1 MFTRAVQEHPERQKK
16 PTALQPNR
24 DRLNSTLQS
33 RSLESSSQRKADFT
47 SELSR
52 SALDDLH
59 DAVYFGEND
68 SENEEFLEIAYQ
80 ISKPTQSKS
89 ASHNS
94 SIADANSRKND
105 SSAPTEA
112 MPSSSFPIPWSSS
125 PPREQERPNPPH
137 QQPKKRTLPWEDA
150 MQDNRGKF
158 GPCSGYSITN
168 RNTSFK
174 KPMLKS
180 HDVQPTPQPTPLDD
194 QTVKTEQIPVKE
206 KKHMPWDKT
215 FSDVKEEQ
223 KELRKQMKSKS
234 LAASEKR
241 LNNVQRPSN
250 TRVPSIFFS
259 EEQNQVIETIVKKGK
274 SVFYTGSA
282 GTGKSVLMREIIRQ
296 LRLKYSRDSDAVAV
310 TASTGLAACNIE
322 GVTLHSFAGV
332 GLGKESTQELV
343 KKVKRNLKAKN
354 RWLKTKVLIID
365 EISMVDG
372 DFFDKLEELARK
384 IRNNGRPFGGIQLV
398 TTGDFFQLPPVPEG
412 GKEAKFAFAAGTWN
426 TSIQHTILLTQVF
439 RQRDPDFANMLNEM
453 RLGRLSPSAIQAFK
467 DLSRPL
473 ICGDNI
479 EATELYVIERAL
491 VYICWKLIVTLC
503 RFPTRAE
510 VDRANSERMNRL
522 SGSVMTFHAAD
533 SGAIKDE
540 QFRAKLL
547 SNCMAPATIHLK
559 KGAQVMLIKN
569 KDETLV
575 NGSLGTVIAFM
586 DEAGFDNHI
595 REGLKR
601 ENGYYDFNDE
611 PSQAKEKIKSMAFD
625 QKANTGSVNTSRQY
639 PLVAFILPDGSE
651 RQLLCMP
658 EAWKIELPNGEV
670 QAQRLQVPL
679 ILAWALS
686 IHKAQGQTL
695 QRVKVDL
702 GRVFERGQAYV
713 ALSRAT
719 SKDGLQ
725 VSRFDPKKVM
735 VHPKVTEFYQN
746 LSSISDINSGRKS
759 RVAVDGTHS
768 DVEDDFD
775 SIAQY
780 V

>member
-1 MFTRAVQEHPERQKK
+1 MFTRAVQEHPEKQKK
-16 PTALQPNR
+16 QNALQPNR
-24 DRLNSTLQS
+24 GRLNATVQSHSLQS
-33 RSLESSSQRKADFT
+33 NSQRKADFT

-52 SALDDLH
+52 SALEDLH

-68 SENEEFLEIAYQ
+68 SENEEFLEMAYQ
-80 ISKPTQSKS
+80 ASQDTQSKTI
-89 ASHNS
+89 SHS
-94 SIADANSRKND
+94 SSFADANPRKNN
-105 SSAPTEA
+105 SSAPTEVI
-112 MPSSSFPIPWSSS
+112 PSSSFPIPWSSS
-125 PPREQERPNPPH
+125 PPREPELAKPLQ
-137 QQPKKRTLPWEDA
+137 QQPKKRTLPWEDIT
-150 MQDNRGKF
+150 QDNRGKS
-158 GPCSGYSITN
+158 GPYPDYLITN

-174 KPMLKS
+174 KPMLNGYG
-180 HDVQPTPQPTPLDD
+180 VPPAPQPAPLKN
-194 QTVKTEQIPVKE
+194 QTVKEEQIPIKKE
-206 KKHMPWDKT
+206 KYMPWDKT
-215 FSDVKEEQ
+215 FSAVKEEQ
-223 KELRKQMKSKS
+223 KELRKQMKIKS
-234 LAASEKR
+234 LTASEKR
-241 LNNVQRPSN
+241 LNNAQRPSN

-296 LRLKYSRDSDAVAV
+296 LRLKYRRDSDAVAV

-343 KKVKRNLKAKN
+343 KKVKRNQKAKN

-439 RQRDPDFANMLNEM
+439 RQKDPDFANMLNEM

-473 ICGDNI
+473 NCGDNI
-479 EATELYVIERAL
+479 EATEL
-491 VYICWKLIVTLC
+491 
-503 RFPTRAE
+503 FPTRAE
-510 VDRANSERMNRL
+510 VDLANSERMNRL

-547 SNCMAPATIHLK
+547 SNCMAPPTIHLK

-595 REGLKR
+595 KEGLR
-601 ENGYYDFNDE
+601 YENGNFDFDGE
-611 PSQAKEKIKSMAFD
+611 PDHARQKIKSMALD
-625 QKANTGSVNTSRQY
+625 QKPKTGGINTAAQY

-670 QAQRLQVPL
+670 QAQRLQIPL

-719 SKDGLQ
+719 SKNGLQ

-746 LSSISDINSGRKS
+746 LSSINDINNGNKPK
-759 RVAVDGTHS
+759 VIADGNNS
-768 DVEDDFD
+768 DADDDFD

>member
-16 PTALQPNR
+16 PNALQPNR

-33 RSLESSSQRKADFT
+33 RNLQSSSQRKADFT

-59 DAVYFGEND
+59 DAVYFGGND

-125 PPREQERPNPPH
+125 PPREQEHPNPPH
-137 QQPKKRTLPWEDA
+137 QQPKKRTLPWDDA

-158 GPCSGYSITN
+158 GPSSDYPITN

-180 HDVQPTPQPTPLDD
+180 RDVQPTPQLTRLDD
-194 QTVKTEQIPVKE
+194 QTVKAEQIPVK

-259 EEQNQVIETIVKKGK
+259 EEQNQVIETIVRKGK

-296 LRLKYSRDSDAVAV
+296 LRLKYSRDTDAVAV

-332 GLGKESTQELV
+332 GLGKESTQEL
-343 KKVKRNLKAKN
+343 VKRNLKAKN

-473 ICGDNI
+473 NCGDNI
-479 EATELYVIERAL
+479 EATEL
-491 VYICWKLIVTLC
+491 
-503 RFPTRAE
+503 FPTRAE

-547 SNCMAPATIHLK
+547 SIAWHQLLFISKRGP
-559 KGAQVMLIKN
+559 
-569 KDETLV
+569 
-575 NGSLGTVIAFM
+575 GTVIAFM
-586 DEAGFDNHI
+586 DEAGFDNHVK
-595 REGLKR
+595 EGLKR
-601 ENGYYDFNDE
+601 ENGYYDFDE
-611 PSQAKEKIKSMAFD
+611 PSQAKQKIKSMAFD
-625 QKANTGSVNTSRQY
+625 QKTNTGSINTSRQY

-670 QAQRLQVPL
+670 QAQRLQIPL

-759 RVAVDGTHS
+759 RVVVDGNHS

-780 V
+780 DFNDKIISECIQYAHR

>member
-1 MFTRAVQEHPERQKK
+1 MANGIVNSIYMLRSLQKPWPLFPPIRLTLALPRRFAGLSTYAQPLQPEMFTRAVQEHPERQKK

-259 EEQNQVIETIVKKGK
+259 EEQNQVIETIVKEGK

-343 KKVKRNLKAKN
+343 KKVRSS
-354 RWLKTKVLIID
+354 TH
-365 EISMVDG
+365 
-372 DFFDKLEELARK
+372 
-384 IRNNGRPFGGIQLV
+384 P
-398 TTGDFFQLPPVPEG
+398 
-412 GKEAKFAFAAGTWN
+412 
-426 TSIQHTILLTQVF
+426 IL
-439 RQRDPDFANMLNEM
+439 M
-453 RLGRLSPSAIQAFK
+453 
-467 DLSRPL
+467 
-473 ICGDNI
+473 
-479 EATELYVIERAL
+479 
-491 VYICWKLIVTLC
+491 
-503 RFPTRAE
+503 
-510 VDRANSERMNRL
+510 
-522 SGSVMTFHAAD
+522 
-533 SGAIKDE
+533 
-540 QFRAKLL
+540 
-547 SNCMAPATIHLK
+547 
-559 KGAQVMLIKN
+559 
-569 KDETLV
+569 
-575 NGSLGTVIAFM
+575 
-586 DEAGFDNHI
+586 
-595 REGLKR
+595 
-601 ENGYYDFNDE
+601 
-611 PSQAKEKIKSMAFD
+611 
-625 QKANTGSVNTSRQY
+625 
-639 PLVAFILPDGSE
+639 
-651 RQLLCMP
+651 
-658 EAWKIELPNGEV
+658 
-670 QAQRLQVPL
+670 
-679 ILAWALS
+679 
-686 IHKAQGQTL
+686 
-695 QRVKVDL
+695 
-702 GRVFERGQAYV
+702 
-713 ALSRAT
+713 
-719 SKDGLQ
+719 
-725 VSRFDPKKVM
+725 
-735 VHPKVTEFYQN
+735 
-746 LSSISDINSGRKS
+746 
-759 RVAVDGTHS
+759 
-768 DVEDDFD
+768 
-775 SIAQY
+775 
-780 V
+780 